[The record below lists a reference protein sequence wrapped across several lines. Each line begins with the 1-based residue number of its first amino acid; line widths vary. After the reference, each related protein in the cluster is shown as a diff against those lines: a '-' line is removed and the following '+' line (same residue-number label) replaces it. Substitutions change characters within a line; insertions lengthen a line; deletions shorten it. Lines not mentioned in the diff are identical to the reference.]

1 MAASGETVKLFLD
14 SRRKD
19 LRRIA
24 AQTCGEYTIDDVC
37 SEAWLVADE
46 ISRKHGFA
54 VDFMNRD
61 DQ

>member
-24 AQTCGEYTIDDVC
+24 APRFSLSASWSTFF
-37 SEAWLVADE
+37 WLTSLLPSASP
-46 ISRKHGFA
+46 ITSP
-54 VDFMNRD
+54 
-61 DQ
+61 